1 MVTLRGRWN
10 RTGLGMVTTVERR
23 WTDRVTHTP
32 GEGHQEQGGSLTP
45 RTCGYSSV
53 GRAGAFQASGHRFE
67 AGYPLRV
74 SGAAGSAS
82 HSVPFGESST
92 QKPQRGERA
101 LTRDILR

>member
-67 AGYPLRV
+67 AGCPLRV